1 MDRDHRVN
9 LLTVATGSERAQE
22 QVRFPFMGLHVGD
35 VMSDDPIALPIDLL
49 AVDAAAYFSGHRH
62 VAFPVTDPVGW
73 PVGLLSLD
81 RLEHVTD
88 ERLTEVSVA
97 EFADTDPGL
106 IAAEDDDVAELLA
119 RPAFRRVGR
128 AAVVGPTGRL
138 IGVVSVTD
146 LERTIRARPLS
157 APSDQPPDLIP
168 HQ

>member
-1 MDRDHRVN
+1 M
-9 LLTVATGSERAQE
+9 
-22 QVRFPFMGLHVGD
+22 
-35 VMSDDPIALPIDLL
+35 
-49 AVDAAAYFSGHRH
+49 
-62 VAFPVTDPVGW
+62 
-73 PVGLLSLD
+73 GLLSLN

-88 ERLTEVSVA
+88 ERLAEVSVA
-97 EFADTDPGL
+97 ELADTDPGL

-157 APSDQPPDLIP
+157 APSDPSPNLIE
-168 HQ
+168 HH